1 MKISDRDKKLI
12 LFVLLVAVI
21 ALPIFLFIRPKNE
34 KIKELDAQLVSI
46 NDRYNYLKELSEK
59 QPEYEAKIAEL
70 NAERDKIIDDF
81 PGGVLFEN
89 TVMFIRAT
97 ELHFDKNF
105 RATTMT
111 FAEDEEETITEA
123 KVNDNGEY
131 VEGLTALKATTTIN
145 YCGEYPEI
153 KELLNYIFNQ
163 KDTMIL
169 SYVEMN
175 LDQNTNMI
183 GGTIVLDQ
191 YAITG
196 NGKEVKQTAI
206 PSMEHGMTR
215 LYDLI
220 LDEQGNVKSYWSSI
234 GVKVDDSELSD
245 DQGDDGED
253 L

>member
-59 QPEYEAKIAEL
+59 QPEYEAKIEEL

-169 SYVEMN
+169 SHVEMF
-175 LDQNTNMI
+175 LDPETNMI
-183 GGTIVLDQ
+183 TGTVILDQ

-196 NGKEVKQTAI
+196 NGKEVKQTSI

-220 LDEQGNVKSYWSSI
+220 TDEEGNVKTYWSSI
-234 GVKVDDSELSD
+234 GVKVDDAELTD
-245 DQGDDGED
+245 DQDDNGED

>member
-1 MKISDRDKKLI
+1 M
-12 LFVLLVAVI
+12 
-21 ALPIFLFIRPKNE
+21 FIRPKNE

-46 NDRYNYLKELSEK
+46 NDRYNYLKDLSEK

-111 FAEDEEETITEA
+111 FAEDEEKTITEA

-169 SYVEMN
+169 SYVSMD
-175 LDQNTNMI
+175 LDTETNMLS
-183 GGTIVLDQ
+183 GTLILDQ

-196 NGKEVKQTAI
+196 NGKEVKQTSI
-206 PSMEHGMTR
+206 PAMEHGMTR
-215 LYDLI
+215 LFDLI
-220 LDEQGNVKSYWSSI
+220 LDDEGNVKTYWSSI
-234 GVKVDDSELSD
+234 GVTVDDADLTDDEENNGEEL
-245 DQGDDGED
+245 
-253 L
+253 

>member
-70 NAERDKIIDDF
+70 NAERDKIIDDY

-153 KELLNYIFNQ
+153 KELLNYIFTQ

-175 LDQNTNMI
+175 LDKDTNMI
-183 GGTIVLDQ
+183 GGTVILDQ

-196 NGKEVKQTAI
+196 NGKEVKQTSI

-220 LDEQGNVKSYWSSI
+220 LDDEGNVKSYWSSI

>member
-70 NAERDKIIDDF
+70 NEERDKIIDDF

-153 KELLNYIFNQ
+153 KELLNYIFTQ

-175 LDQNTNMI
+175 LDKDTNMI
-183 GGTIVLDQ
+183 GGTVILDQ

-196 NGKEVKQTAI
+196 NGKEVKQTSI

-220 LDEQGNVKSYWSSI
+220 LDDEGNVKSYWSSI

>member
-131 VEGLTALKATTTIN
+131 VEGLTAVKATTTIN

-169 SYVEMN
+169 SYVEMA
-175 LDQNTNMI
+175 LDENTNMI
-183 GGTIVLDQ
+183 GGTIILDQ

>member
-12 LFVLLVAVI
+12 LLVLLVAII
-21 ALPIFLFIRPKNE
+21 ALPIFLFIKPKNDS
-34 KIKELDAQLVSI
+34 IKELEAQLVSI
-46 NDRYNYLKELSEK
+46 NDRYNYLKDLSEK

-105 RATTMT
+105 RALTMT
-111 FAEDEEETITEA
+111 FAEDEEKTITDA
-123 KVNDNGEY
+123 KVNDAGEY
-131 VEGLTALKATTTIN
+131 VEGLTALKSEVTIT

-153 KELLNYIFNQ
+153 KELLNYVFKQ

-169 SYVEMN
+169 SLVTMD
-175 LDQNTNMI
+175 LDPETNMI
-183 GGTIVLDQ
+183 KGTLILDQ
-191 YAITG
+191 YAIMG
-196 NGKEVKQTAI
+196 NGKEVKQTDI
-206 PSMEHGMTR
+206 PSMIHGSER
-215 LYDLI
+215 LYDVM
-220 LDEQGNVKSYWSSI
+220 LDEKGNIKTYWSSI
-234 GVKVDDSELSD
+234 GVTVDDAEQLD
-245 DQGDDGED
+245 DTNDNGED